1 MASRS
6 RFDKDASSGDA
17 ERGHLILLCKNNEGY
32 KNLTKL
38 VSLGFIEGFY
48 NKPRIDKEL
57 LRRYSNGLI
66 GLSACLAGEIPRAI
80 IENNYDKAREL
91 AIEYNE
97 IFGQGNFFLEM
108 QSNGID
114 EQVLVNQGIVRLA
127 RELNIPLVATNDA
140 HYLTKDDYYSNE
152 VLLCIPTGKKMSDTD
167 RLSFSTN
174 EFYFKSAEEMKDRF
188 KNFPE
193 AIENTLKI
201 ADMCNVEFEFGKL
214 KLPEFKIDTD
224 MTHEEYFVDRCRKG
238 IEKSNEI
245 GRKSFKETQQ
255 NFAKGKQKIDTFK
268 SRIKEKKAK
277 DLKNVVNNTSKTIK
291 SGTKKTI
298 KTAKSS
304 TKLTGKSIKT
314 AERVAKNSQ
323 KVAKESVKATQR
335 AIKITKHATKVTA
348 KTIKATVQATI
359 KAIKAIIVG
368 VKALISAI
376 VAGGWVAVVII
387 LVIVLIAGFI
397 ATIFNS
403 DGDMDYDSSQIPNSE
418 IILVAK
424 AQIGNEGGD
433 KFWKW
438 YGFEEHVH
446 WCACYVS
453 WCANE
458 CGYIDKGIIPKFSV
472 CTDGITW
479 FKEKNEWHDRG
490 ESYYPIVGDIIFF
503 DWYDENGNQDGTSD
517 HVGIVTRTDITNRNI
532 YTIEGNTSNKC
543 AERMYSFD
551 DVQVMGY
558 GSPKYE

>member
-1 MASRS
+1 MPDIKIKVKPQATIKNI
-6 RFDKDASSGDA
+6 DKSIVGVQK
-17 ERGHLILLCKNNEGY
+17 IKNN
-32 KNLTKL
+32 LITTKEK
-38 VSLGFIEGFY
+38 INEMT
-48 NKPRIDKEL
+48 IDDDNNSGEE
-57 LRRYSNGLI
+57 Y
-66 GLSACLAGEIPRAI
+66 AGR
-80 IENNYDKAREL
+80 KVQ
-91 AIEYNE
+91 NE
-97 IFGQGNFFLEM
+97 I
-108 QSNGID
+108 SY
-114 EQVLVNQGIVRLA
+114 A
-127 RELNIPLVATNDA
+127 
-140 HYLTKDDYYSNE
+140 S
-152 VLLCIPTGKKMSDTD
+152 
-167 RLSFSTN
+167 
-174 EFYFKSAEEMKDRF
+174 
-188 KNFPE
+188 
-193 AIENTLKI
+193 
-201 ADMCNVEFEFGKL
+201 
-214 KLPEFKIDTD
+214 
-224 MTHEEYFVDRCRKG
+224 RKG

-277 DLKNVVNNTSKTIK
+277 DLKNAVNNTSKTIK

-335 AIKITKHATKVTA
+335 AIKITKHATKVAA

-359 KAIKAIIVG
+359 KAIKAIIAG

-397 ATIFNS
+397 AAIFNS

-458 CGYIDKGIIPKFSV
+458 CGYIDKGIIPKFSA

-517 HVGIVTRTDITNRNI
+517 HVGIVTRTDITNRTI
-532 YTIEGNTSNKC
+532 YTIEGNTSNQC

>member
-1 MASRS
+1 MADIKIKVKPQATIKNI
-6 RFDKDASSGDA
+6 DKSIIGVQK
-17 ERGHLILLCKNNEGY
+17 IKNN
-32 KNLTKL
+32 LVTTKEK
-38 VSLGFIEGFY
+38 I
-48 NKPRIDKEL
+48 
-57 LRRYSNGLI
+57 
-66 GLSACLAGEIPRAI
+66 
-80 IENNYDKAREL
+80 
-91 AIEYNE
+91 NE
-97 IFGQGNFFLEM
+97 IT
-108 QSNGID
+108 ID
-114 EQVLVNQGIVRLA
+114 
-127 RELNIPLVATNDA
+127 
-140 HYLTKDDYYSNE
+140 DDNNS
-152 VLLCIPTGKKMSDTD
+152 G
-167 RLSFSTN
+167 
-174 EFYFKSAEEMKDRF
+174 
-188 KNFPE
+188 
-193 AIENTLKI
+193 
-201 ADMCNVEFEFGKL
+201 
-214 KLPEFKIDTD
+214 
-224 MTHEEYFVDRCRKG
+224 EEYAGRKVQNEISYTTRKG
-238 IEKSNEI
+238 IEKGNEI
-245 GRKSFKETQQ
+245 GKKSLKETQQ
-255 NFAKGKQKIDTFK
+255 NFIKGKQKVNAFK
-268 SRIKEKKAK
+268 SRIKEKRVKE
-277 DLKNVVNNTSKTIK
+277 LKNVVNNTNKTIK

-335 AIKITKHATKVTA
+335 AIKITKHAVKVAA

-359 KAIKAIIVG
+359 KAIKAIAAG

-376 VAGGWVAVVII
+376 VAGGWIAVFII

-397 ATIFNS
+397 AVIFNS
-403 DGDMDYDSSQIPNSE
+403 DGDTDYDESQIPNSE
-418 IILVAK
+418 ILLVAK

-438 YGFEEHVH
+438 YGFGEHVA

-458 CGYIDKGIIPKFSV
+458 CDYIDKGIIPKFSV

-490 ESYYPIVGDIIFF
+490 ESYYPIIGDIIFF
-503 DWYDENGNQDGTSD
+503 DWYDDNGNQDGTSD
-517 HVGIVTRTDITNRNI
+517 HVGIVTRTDITNRTI